1 MYTSSAEP
9 ARLES
14 YGTAMQPIADD
25 IATAATK
32 LDTAL
37 EGFRTGAGDFAPS
50 TSTASS
56 WSAPLRTL
64 HDELAYLGAWTT
76 RVGGWFRDA
85 ADDPDGDGVYGTDDE
100 LALALG
106 SPILAVE
113 RRRVAAELASLHE
126 RARRGDLDLGPN
138 EVAALVER
146 ARTLVDAA
154 ADPQAEA
161 QLLTAAMGPGD
172 VVTALTVLE
181 SVDLDDPSSLA
192 TSIAAMRDLG
202 RVVSLGLE
210 DQPARAERWA
220 DEIVTLKLDAG
231 PIWGTGAATESIA
244 VMGSGNAAGTS
255 VLTGALFGQLIT
267 RTGRTPRGG
276 IVDRAY
282 GVTDPAAP
290 ILATAATVD
299 DGGLHPQARLAHD
312 VVRRSLDA
320 GHDTMADVFDDDD
333 GAQPLDPVA
342 HGEYQTRLGEVLAAS
357 VDYTLPA
364 EARRRLADDLATYY
378 VTDQRL
384 LPQDFS
390 APVTRGFGAATQPL
404 LEAWTGSTAGAI
416 TLTEA
421 SGPAPDDVLWDAARA
436 LAGEP
441 GGSAGLNAAIEGTT
455 TVRLGGLV
463 DPTLARSNGD
473 YGPYH
478 GDDLRE
484 LGEVYWR
491 LATEVGNERFNSIVD
506 ALETDTRVQDAT
518 MAVVTGIAGELPGGS
533 TAAGITEA
541 LVTYSTGPPG
551 VTGGGNPIDGL
562 AAHLSRD
569 LVIHN
574 VETVP
579 ELQSDTQ
586 LRTVIEEVCRTR
598 GQVGLHDL
606 VHGSEHEL
614 DDVAGPGLDRLRAL
628 IDAQESNVNLPLA
641 EAIGDLTESDQDGG

>member
-1 MYTSSAEP
+1 MDTSSAEP

-76 RVGGWFRDA
+76 RIGGWFRDA
-85 ADDPDGDGVYGTDDE
+85 ADDPDGNGVYGTDDE
-100 LALALG
+100 LTFALG

-113 RRRVAAELASLHE
+113 RRRVAAELASLRE
-126 RARRGDLDLGPN
+126 RARRGDLDLGPD

-146 ARTLVDAA
+146 ARTLLDAA

-181 SVDLDDPSSLA
+181 SVDLDDLSSLA

-210 DQPARAERWA
+210 DQPERAERWA
-220 DEIVTLKLDAG
+220 DEIVTQKLVAG

-255 VLTGALFGQLIT
+255 VLTGAIFGQLIT
-267 RTGRTPRGG
+267 RTGPTPRGG

-290 ILATAATVD
+290 ILATAAAID
-299 DGGLHPQARLAHD
+299 DGLHPQARLAHD
-312 VVRRSLDA
+312 VVRRTLDA
-320 GHDTMADVFDDDD
+320 GHDTVGDVFDDND
-333 GAQPLDPVA
+333 GAQPLDPVV
-342 HGEYQTRLGEVLAAS
+342 HDEYQTQLGAVLAAS
-357 VDYTLPA
+357 VDYTLPP
-364 EARRRLADDLATYY
+364 EARRRLAYDLATYY

-384 LPQDFS
+384 LGGDFS

-404 LEAWTGSTAGAI
+404 LETWNGSTAGAI

-463 DPTLARSNGD
+463 DPTLAGSNGD

-491 LATEVGNERFNSIVD
+491 LAAEVGNERFNSIVD

-518 MAVVTGIAGELPGGS
+518 MAVVTGVAGEVPGGS

-562 AAHLSRD
+562 AAHLTRD